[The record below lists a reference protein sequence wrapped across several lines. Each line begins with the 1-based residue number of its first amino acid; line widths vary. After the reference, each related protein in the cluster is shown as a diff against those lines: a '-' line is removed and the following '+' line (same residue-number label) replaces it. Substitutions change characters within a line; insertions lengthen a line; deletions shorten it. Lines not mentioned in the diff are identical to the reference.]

1 LIDICGD
8 GKPNKDVD
16 WTESSFTPDYLS
28 ARNNNFDTIGEDD
41 LYEEYSDPKTRRRK
55 TTRAPE
61 LFAHLDVLDE
71 PLSHSGGE
79 LAGLGQSYGTNTR
92 LTKKYNSA
100 PRAERNRIIGETTNA
115 FDWAKTATPAQKND
129 QMEAV
134 KKAEVYDV
142 TANQYLYD
150 QAFPNDP
157 ETPAFIPNA
166 GLTDQEDRDY
176 FKSTPE
182 KKQAIIDDL
191 NAQIAPWPTY
201 EPTLD
206 EMGLGPKDDYGYVA
220 PVEAVDKTRGAL
232 AIKSAEDT
240 ETEPSTDDILT
251 IPRTDKSDDW
261 REEKSNYDQVASN
274 QNRKFMSDAGEQT
287 DKNSPAS
294 SSAKAGSSSGS
305 SKDAKNHA
313 WEQSHKYVP
322 PTQTK
327 MDAVIAWIEEL
338 FPTKNDFMRKI
349 AIYES
354 HLGQHE
360 DTARPGYYGGVFQVD
375 EGTFRETQIQKGLA
389 KQRAKISAK
398 LGRDWNTVTWRE
410 LRDNPYLSAIAAR
423 LSLLRWK
430 EGIPANLDGQAAYW
444 KKYYNTEEGWGTVD
458 KFISSYREYEKNIG
472 GRSQLRTPMS

>member
-1 LIDICGD
+1 
-8 GKPNKDVD
+8 
-16 WTESSFTPDYLS
+16 
-28 ARNNNFDTIGEDD
+28 
-41 LYEEYSDPKTRRRK
+41 RRK
-55 TTRAPE
+55 KTRAPE

-115 FDWAKTATPAQKND
+115 FDWAKTATPAQKNA

-142 TANQYLYD
+142 TDNQYLYD
-150 QAFPNDP
+150 QSFPNDP
-157 ETPAFIPNA
+157 DTPAFIPNA

-176 FKSTPE
+176 FKGTPE
-182 KKQAIIDDL
+182 QKQAIIEDL

-220 PVEAVDKTRGAL
+220 PVEAVEAVDVKGDA
-232 AIKSAEDT
+232 SANKATEDT
-240 ETEPSTDDILT
+240 ETEPSASDILT
-251 IPRTDKSDDW
+251 IRRTDKSDDW
-261 REEKSNYDQVASN
+261 REGKSNYDQVAADQHAN
-274 QNRKFMSDAGEQT
+274 FMNDAGEQT
-287 DKNSPAS
+287 DKNSSDPS
-294 SSAKAGSSSGS
+294 PVKAGSSRDPSN
-305 SKDAKNHA
+305 DAKNRA

-322 PTQTK
+322 PSQAK
-327 MDAVIAWIEEL
+327 MDAVIAWIERI

-349 AIYES
+349 AIHES

-375 EGTFRETQIQKGLA
+375 EGTFRETQIRKGLA
-389 KQRAKISAK
+389 EQRAKVSAK

-410 LRDNPYLSAIAAR
+410 LRDNPLLSAIAAR

-430 EGIPANLDGQAAYW
+430 KNIPADIEGQAAYW
-444 KKYYNTEEGWGTVD
+444 KKYYNTDEGWGSEE
-458 KFISSYREYEKNIG
+458 KFKNSVNAHQEKAKRRA
-472 GRSQLRTPMS
+472 RSNPPMS